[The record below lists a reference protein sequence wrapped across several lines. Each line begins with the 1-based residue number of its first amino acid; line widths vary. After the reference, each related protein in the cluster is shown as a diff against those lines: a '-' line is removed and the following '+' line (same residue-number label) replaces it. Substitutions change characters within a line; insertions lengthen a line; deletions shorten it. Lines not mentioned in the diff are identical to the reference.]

1 MTGKREPI
9 DLDLFRASGA
19 LVPEPA
25 ASSVAETTPAA
36 PAVGRQEGEQAG
48 GHWQWS
54 GHDMPRTHR
63 YPTELLEALEDRT
76 SRLKL
81 PVGLTV
87 AAAIASL
94 LDRSDEELEAAVRK
108 AHAARPPRFGR
119 R

>member
-25 ASSVAETTPAA
+25 ASSAPDKAPA
-36 PAVGRQEGEQAG
+36 PSAVGREESDQAA

-54 GHDMPRTHR
+54 GHDVPRTHR
-63 YPTELLEALEDRT
+63 YPTELLEVLEDRT

-94 LDRSDEELEAAVRK
+94 LDQSDEDLEAAVRK